1 MPLIAAVDADIFGGA
16 RYYNAEINQ
25 ATHAEL
31 YQTVDLYEGQQQYPA
46 ERRLSRQVLMGNTPP
61 VAKVA
66 MFRG

>member
-1 MPLIAAVDADIFGGA
+1 MTLF
-16 RYYNAEINQ
+16 YNAEINQ

-61 VAKVA
+61 VANIA

>member
-1 MPLIAAVDADIFGGA
+1 MKD
-16 RYYNAEINQ
+16 YNAEINQ

-61 VAKVA
+61 VANIA